1 MYAED
6 SDAYAEGAENVCSL
20 NHPNCSTGVCIG
32 GTAGEEQGLFVAP
45 LPKACVTEGLDE
57 LVRQE

>member
-6 SDAYAEGAENVCSL
+6 SDACAEGAENDCSL
-20 NHPNCSTGVCIG
+20 NHPDCSSGVCIG

-45 LPKACVTEGLDE
+45 LPKACVTEGTG
-57 LVRQE
+57 